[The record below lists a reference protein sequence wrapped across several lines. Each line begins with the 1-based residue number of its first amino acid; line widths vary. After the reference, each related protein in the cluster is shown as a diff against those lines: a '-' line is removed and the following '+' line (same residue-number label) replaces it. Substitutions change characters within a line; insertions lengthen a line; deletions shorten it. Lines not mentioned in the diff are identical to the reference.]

1 MRINI
6 SEKVYEDKD
15 ISLSLDDNTWSIE
28 LDPIRVENYSYRI
41 TPEDNRKEFAETLEH
56 IIVILQNIA
65 NLAKDK

>member
-6 SEKVYEDKD
+6 NEKVYEDKD

-41 TPEDNRKEFAETLEH
+41 TPEDNRKEFTETLEH